1 MMSDVALIFPGQG
14 SQVVG
19 MGRDLAAQY
28 PAAAAVFAEAD
39 AVLGFPLSRLCFEGP
54 AEVLT
59 DTINAQP
66 AILAAS
72 IAALRAWEATNGIP
86 QPRYVAGHSMGEYSA
101 LCAAGVLSLADGLRL
116 VRERGRLMKRAGEA
130 QPGGMAA
137 VLGLDRALLE
147 AACAQAG
154 RETGRVVQIAN
165 DNAPGQIVISG
176 DRIALERAGELAK
189 AAGARRVI
197 PLAVSIAAHSPLMQ
211 SALDDFRRAVEA
223 TPMRPPAIP
232 VISNVQARPLDGLSA
247 IREELVLQLISPV
260 RWTESVGWMAAQGV
274 ATFIEVGPGTVL
286 TGLVK
291 RIAPAART
299 ANVGDAES
307 IAATKTTL
315 APDTR
320 GGV

>member
-1 MMSDVALIFPGQG
+1 MSEVAFLFPGQG
-14 SQVVG
+14 SQTVG
-19 MGRDLAAQY
+19 MGRDLAAQH
-28 PAAAAVFAEAD
+28 PAAAAVFAETD
-39 AVLGFPLSRLCFEGP
+39 GVLGFPLSRLCFEGP

-72 IAALRAWEATNGIP
+72 IAALRAWEAMGNVP
-86 QPRYVAGHSMGEYSA
+86 QPRFVAGHSMGEYSA
-101 LCAAGVLSLADGLRL
+101 LCAAGALSLADGLRL

-137 VLGLDRALLE
+137 VLGLERTLLE
-147 AACAQAG
+147 AACAQASQ
-154 RETGRVVQIAN
+154 ETGRVVQVAN

-176 DRIALERAGELAK
+176 DRTALERAGELAK
-189 AAGARRVI
+189 AAGAKRVI

-211 SALDDFRRAVEA
+211 SALDDFRRGVEA
-223 TPMRPPAIP
+223 TPMQLPTIP
-232 VISNVQARPLDGLSA
+232 VVSNVRACPLDGVAA

-260 RWTESVGWMAAQGV
+260 RWTESVGRMASQGV
-274 ATFIEVGPGTVL
+274 ATFVEVGPGTVL

-299 ANVGDAES
+299 ANVGDAAS
-307 IAATKTTL
+307 IAAVKTEL
-315 APDTR
+315 A
-320 GGV
+320 

>member
-1 MMSDVALIFPGQG
+1 MSDVAFIFPGQG
-14 SQVVG
+14 SQTVG

-72 IAALRAWEATNGIP
+72 IAALRAWEAINSTP
-86 QPRYVAGHSMGEYSA
+86 RPRYVAGHSMGEYSA
-101 LCAAGVLSLADGLRL
+101 LCAAGTLSLADGLRL

-137 VLGLDRALLE
+137 VLGLERAPLE
-147 AACAQAG
+147 AACAQAS

-189 AAGARRVI
+189 AAGAKRVI

-223 TPMRPPAIP
+223 TPMRSPAIP

-260 RWTESVGWMAAQGV
+260 RWTESVGWMAEQGV
-274 ATFIEVGPGTVL
+274 ATFIELGPGTVL

-299 ANVGDAES
+299 VNVGDTES
-307 IAATKTTL
+307 MAAAQAAL
-315 APDTR
+315 A
-320 GGV
+320 

>member
-1 MMSDVALIFPGQG
+1 MNVCAFIFPGQG
-14 SQVVG
+14 SQIVG
-19 MGRDLAAQY
+19 MGRDLAAQH
-28 PAAAAVFAEAD
+28 PAAAAIFAEAD
-39 AVLGFPLSRLCFEGP
+39 TVLGFPLSRLCFEGP
-54 AEVLT
+54 SDVLT

-72 IAALRAWEATNGIP
+72 VAALQAWTAAGEIP
-86 QPRYVAGHSMGEYSA
+86 APRFVAGHSMGEYSA
-101 LCAAGVLSLADGLRL
+101 LYAAGTLSLADGLRL

-137 VLGLDRALLE
+137 VLGLDRTRLQAVCSQ
-147 AACAQAG
+147 AAQ
-154 RETGRVVQIAN
+154 ETGAVVQIAN

-176 DRIALERAGELAK
+176 DKAALERAGELAK
-189 AAGARRVI
+189 AAGAKRVI

-211 SALDDFRRAVEA
+211 SALADFRSAVEA
-223 TPMRPPAIP
+223 TPLKPPALA
-232 VISNVQARPLDGLSA
+232 VVSNVQARPLESLAA

-260 RWTESVGWMAAQGV
+260 RWHESVAWMESQGV
-274 ATFIEVGPGTVL
+274 TTFIEVGPGTVL

-307 IAATKTTL
+307 IASITANI
-315 APDTR
+315 A
-320 GGV
+320 

>member
-1 MMSDVALIFPGQG
+1 MSDVAFIFPGQG

-19 MGRDLAAQY
+19 MGRDLAAQH
-28 PAAAAVFAEAD
+28 PEAAAVFAEAD
-39 AVLGFPLSRLCFEGP
+39 AVLGFPLSHLCFEGP

-72 IAALRAWEATNGIP
+72 IAALRAWEATNDIP
-86 QPRYVAGHSMGEYSA
+86 RPRYVAGHSRGEYSA
-101 LCAAGVLSLADGLRL
+101 LCAAGALSLADGLRL

-147 AACAQAG
+147 AACARAG
-154 RETGRVVQIAN
+154 QETGRVVQIAN

-176 DRIALERAGELAK
+176 DRTALERAGELAK
-189 AAGARRVI
+189 AAGAKRVI

-232 VISNVQARPLDGLSA
+232 VISNVQARPLDGPSA

-274 ATFIEVGPGTVL
+274 MTFIEIGPGTVL

-299 ANVGDAES
+299 ANVGDTEG
-307 IAATKTTL
+307 IAAARALST
-315 APDTR
+315 
-320 GGV
+320 

>member
-1 MMSDVALIFPGQG
+1 MSDVAFIFPGQG

-19 MGRDLAAQY
+19 MGRDLAAQH
-28 PAAAAVFAEAD
+28 PEAAAVFAEAD
-39 AVLGFPLSRLCFEGP
+39 AVLGFPLSHLCFEGP

-72 IAALRAWEATNGIP
+72 IAALRAWEATNDTP
-86 QPRYVAGHSMGEYSA
+86 RPRYVAGHSMGEYSA
-101 LCAAGVLSLADGLRL
+101 LCAAGALSLADGLRL

-147 AACAQAG
+147 AACARASQ
-154 RETGRVVQIAN
+154 ETGRVVQIAN

-176 DRIALERAGELAK
+176 DRTALERAGELAK
-189 AAGARRVI
+189 AAGAKRVI

-232 VISNVQARPLDGLSA
+232 VISNVQACPLDGLSA

-274 ATFIEVGPGTVL
+274 TTFIEVGPGTVL

-299 ANVGDAES
+299 VNVGDTEG
-307 IAATKTTL
+307 IAAARALST
-315 APDTR
+315 
-320 GGV
+320 